1 MNIPLMLGAL
11 AVSFFLMWGLL
22 SILKTTFKTALIVAL
37 IVFGLQIAIG
47 ISPQQVMNQVLAFV
61 GGIIKWFQ
69 HWGNTNKPPSDFR
82 EKESML
88 RAVEPLVKDLINN
101 IDRTFSQLLD

>member
-69 HWGNTNKPPSDFR
+69 HWGNTNKTPSDFR

-88 RAVEPLVKDLINN
+88 RSLRLLIEPFL
-101 IDRTFSQLLD
+101 T